1 MNEATTDS
9 VKIATL
15 ATLEILQSDAE
26 RMGKMFDE
34 AGIPPDT
41 LPMRLAT
48 LFGLYTGSLEW
59 WAEHQRFYDCK
70 VKVKDE

>member
-1 MNEATTDS
+1 MSEPTTDS

-15 ATLEILQSDAE
+15 ATLEMLQSDAE
-26 RMGKMFDE
+26 RMGKMFDK

-41 LPMRLAT
+41 LPLRLAT

-59 WAEHQRFYDCK
+59 WAEHIKTFDCK